1 MEDLFAGHCYESPME
16 KPVQYSVQQ
25 IMYPG
30 LLISSVAATGIAAG
44 YALASNE

>member
-1 MEDLFAGHCYESPME
+1 MK

-25 IMYPG
+25 FMYPG
-30 LLISSVAATGIAAG
+30 LDYLLSLSSVAAASIAAG